1 MRLGGAL
8 DRYGICA
15 LKGLALSIYLPHRL
29 RGSRDRHDQPDRY
42 GFSTATGR
50 PRCARK
56 RPFKFKKASISPHF
70 YFRKRNA
77 CG

>member
-42 GFSTATGR
+42 GFSTR
-50 PRCARK
+50 PRGGPDVPENGRLNLK
-56 RPFKFKKASISPHF
+56 RRVSRRIFFFAKVV
-70 YFRKRNA
+70 Y
-77 CG
+77 